1 GATGP
6 QGPQGDI
13 GPAGPQGPAGADG
26 ATGPQGPQGDIG
38 PAGPAATVT
47 VTPRTVSGTAT
58 GSTTTTVSASC
69 NADESLVGGGLDFS
83 GPNEANLQL
92 VKSNISGSGTW
103 DVVVRN
109 IGTTDEP
116 VSATAFCLS
125 SN

>member
-1 GATGP
+1 
-6 QGPQGDI
+6 
-13 GPAGPQGPAGADG
+13 GPQGPAGADG